1 MNNVEIINDPKFST
15 KNSDNITVNNSTKK
29 QKSFN
34 PITINKNKNKF
45 KELIEKIE
53 CLSESELNSS
63 HVSHKSSNY
72 SNDNK
77 NAISL
82 YKSKISSLQKKLNFA
97 NNTIQQL
104 ESEIS
109 LLKNEIF
116 KKDEI
121 IKSKEKINNEYKLML
136 SDLRNNYPQN
146 SVGDIQNKKLIT
158 KIYTLKRIN
167 NDYIKEIEKNH
178 LDIQNKN
185 SIIELLQ
192 TELNEINK
200 EIEQKMIN
208 IKNFETVTKN
218 NINQLIRSKKLL
230 QQKNNELF
238 MNLSTANETLK
249 QYNQYYNVK
258 FDINDNYK
266 NKISILNAKYYKL
279 LNEHIKLKKAFNS
292 QNKLKEGNNKNIIRK
307 IINTKLLSDRNNK
320 YKNSNRLDGNFK
332 RLHKNNSSL
341 EFNHKKIIDDKE
353 KDNKNKTY
361 TKFQELLTSIDNRL
375 ENPFKKQ

>member
-15 KNSDNITVNNSTKK
+15 KNSDNITANNSTKK

-136 SDLRNNYPQN
+136 SDLRNNNPQN
-146 SVGDIQNKKLIT
+146 SLGDIQNKKLIT

-218 NINQLIRSKKLL
+218 NINKLIRSKKLL

-292 QNKLKEGNNKNIIRK
+292 QNKLKEGNNKNLIKK

-320 YKNSNRLDGNFK
+320 YKNPNRLDGNFK